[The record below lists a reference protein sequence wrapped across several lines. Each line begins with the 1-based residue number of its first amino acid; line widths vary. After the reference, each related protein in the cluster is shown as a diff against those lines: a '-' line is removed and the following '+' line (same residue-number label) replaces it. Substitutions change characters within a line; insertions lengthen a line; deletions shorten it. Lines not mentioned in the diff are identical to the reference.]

1 MASLPLPAGSITAM
15 SSPPLHDAFA
25 AVVLAG
31 GRSSRLDG
39 ADKAG
44 IEVAGRTLLATTL
57 DAVVDANEV
66 VVVGDPVTTE
76 RPVTF
81 TREDPRHGGPAAAL
95 LTGVDALLRP
105 TRLVVVTAVDMP
117 RLTAATLAR
126 LRGAATGRDGAVLVG
141 PDGRRQLVLALDR
154 SRLAEVRPSY
164 EEQHDLPVHRLLAR
178 LDLAAL
184 PAVGEEHRDV
194 DTWADLRD
202 LAE

>member
-1 MASLPLPAGSITAM
+1 M
-15 SSPPLHDAFA
+15 PLHDAFA

-44 IEVAGRTLLATTL
+44 IEVAGRTLLAIAL
-57 DAVVDANEV
+57 DAVVDAGEV
-66 VVVGDPVTTE
+66 VVVGEPVPTD

-81 TREDPRHGGPAAAL
+81 TVEDPRHGGPSAAL

-117 RLTAATLAR
+117 RLTAGTFAR
-126 LRGAATGRDGAVLVG
+126 LRDAATGRDGAVLVG
-141 PDGRRQLVLALDR
+141 PDGRRQLVLVLDR
-154 SRLAEVRPSY
+154 ERLSAVRPSY
-164 EEQHDLPVHRLLAR
+164 EEQHDLAVHRLLAS
-178 LDLAAL
+178 LDLAAV
-184 PAVGEEHRDV
+184 PAVGDEHRDV

-202 LAE
+202 LEA